1 VNELLGSDFTLIGTV
16 LAGLALTSL
25 AILRDLGALRFVA
38 FPANTLSTVPV
49 QLEPRPTLD

>member
-1 VNELLGSDFTLIGTV
+1 MNELLGSDFTLMGTA

-38 FPANTLSTVPV
+38 YPTLSTVPV
-49 QLEPRPTLD
+49 PLEQLVSTIP